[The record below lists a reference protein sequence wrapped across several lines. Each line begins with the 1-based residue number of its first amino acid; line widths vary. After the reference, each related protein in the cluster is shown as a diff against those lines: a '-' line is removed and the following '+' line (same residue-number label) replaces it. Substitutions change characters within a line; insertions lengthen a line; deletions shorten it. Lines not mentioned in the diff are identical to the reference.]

1 MRTLLVVCAVAAA
14 SLSLAAAAGAYDFV
28 QIATGFAQPVYVT
41 AAPDDPATLYVVERG
56 GDVRIL
62 RDGQPAGTFL
72 DIRSQVWSE
81 GEGGLLSIAFHP
93 RYAQNHLFYVD
104 YTDLEHKTHV
114 TEYRAASGIAVPS
127 SARDLLVVA
136 QPYPNHKGGDLQFDR
151 AGRLYVGMGDGGT
164 NPDSPVLNDPDNR
177 AQSLATQLGKLL
189 RVDPL
194 TSTTWHIVGYG
205 LRNPWRF
212 SFDRATGDL
221 WLGDVGA
228 GSFEELDFRPYKTL
242 GQLANFGWSRFEGP
256 LVYNPKVKLR
266 GKGKLVVPV
275 LSYSHDTASC
285 SIIGGYVYRGTQVG
299 AARGRYFFGD
309 FCSGL
314 IWSFKAGAQYRP
326 TPIIRQFEGVIENLV
341 SFGQGADGELYA
353 VSIDG
358 NIYALH

>member
-1 MRTLLVVCAVAAA
+1 MRTLLAVCAVAAA

-28 QIATGFAQPVYVT
+28 QIATGFDQPVYVT
-41 AAPDDPATLYVVERG
+41 TAPDDPSTLYVVERA
-56 GDVRIL
+56 GDVRIVH
-62 RDGQPAGTFL
+62 DGQAAGTFL

-93 RYAQNHLFYVD
+93 RYAQNHRFYVD
-104 YTDLEHKTHV
+104 YTDLEHRTHV
-114 TEYRAASGIAVPS
+114 TEYSSAGGIAVPS

-151 AGRLYVGMGDGGT
+151 LGRLYVGMGDGGT

-177 AQSLATQLGKLL
+177 AQNSATRLGKLL
-189 RVDPL
+189 RIDPL
-194 TSTTWHIVGYG
+194 RSTTWHMVGYG

-228 GSFEELDFRPYKTL
+228 GSFEELDFRSYAKL
-242 GQLANFGWSRFEGP
+242 GQLANFGWSSYEGP
-256 LVYNPKVKLR
+256 AVYNPKVKLR
-266 GKGKLVVPV
+266 GKGKLVFPV
-275 LSYSHDTASC
+275 LSYNHDSASC
-285 SIIGGYVYRGTQVG
+285 SIIGGYVYRGTRVG

-309 FCSGL
+309 FCSGFV
-314 IWSFKAGAQYRP
+314 WSFKAGAQLKR
-326 TPIIRQFEGVIENLV
+326 TPIIRQFEGVIQNLV

-358 NIYALH
+358 SIYALR